1 MFRRWR
7 RRRILERHS
16 IPDDLW
22 AAALAAVPTFLPLT
36 EDQQRRLRSLA
47 LLFLHEKQF
56 EAARGIAL
64 DEAKCV
70 RIAAMACLPILE
82 LGFDAYRG
90 FKSVVVHPDEF
101 VVRDRAYEDEDGVV
115 HTGDDVLA
123 GEAHE
128 QGPVVLAWSE
138 VEESG
143 RGEGFN
149 VVVHECAH
157 KLDMLGGEADGVP
170 PLHGGMRVPEWVAA
184 FDAAYDDLCSRLE
197 RGEEPWL
204 DPYAAEDASE
214 FFAVCTEMFF
224 DVPRRFR
231 AEYPDVYEQLKRYF
245 KQDPAAAA

>member
-1 MFRRWR
+1 MFKGWR

-16 IPDDLW
+16 IPEDAW
-22 AAALAAVPTFLPLT
+22 TATVAAVPALARLS
-36 EDQQRRLRSLA
+36 DAQRERLRALT
-47 LLFLHEKQF
+47 LLFLHEKHF
-56 EAARGIAL
+56 EAARGLAL
-64 DEAKCV
+64 DEPRCV
-70 RIAAMACLPILE
+70 RIAALACLPILE
-82 LGFDAYRG
+82 LGLDAYRL

-101 VVRDRAYEDEDGVV
+101 VVRDRAYEDEAGVV
-115 HTGDDVLA
+115 HVGDDLLS

-149 VVVHECAH
+149 VVVHEFVH

-170 PLHGGMRVPEWVAA
+170 PLHGDMRVPEWVAA
-184 FDAAYDDLCSRLE
+184 FDAAYDDLRDQLD

-204 DPYAAEDASE
+204 DPYAAEDPAE
-214 FFAVCTEMFF
+214 FFAVCAEMFF
-224 DVPRRFR
+224 DVPQDLR

-245 KQDPAAAA
+245 KQDPASGA